1 MSDQNSLGKYLVNLP
16 PEISSDDEE
25 YMLANIGL
33 FELQPVEMIDTEIEL
48 FPEQTIPPSE
58 PELAEETIQPGPST
72 DLQTLESGLPSCPKR
87 FKTMEENELQSL
99 KENFHQSKA
108 TKNNTKWGVKLF
120 QEWCLESS
128 GGHTDFNTVT
138 KVDLNNKLRHFYA
151 EAKPKNTEKRAQSM
165 PQEHAG
171 VYHKN
176 SLKNVRAA
184 LNRHL
189 TDINREIDIVKDN
202 EFRQSNV
209 ILDSTLKMMVA
220 TGLSRP
226 TKHKDII
233 ELEDLRL
240 ISTYVF
246 SNTEDAVLL
255 RLKVWYCLAI
265 HFVSRGLEFHH
276 QLNLNSFDFK
286 IDADGDE
293 YVMVNHETTQKNIQG
308 GVSSEEAP
316 SDKFMYSNV
325 AEKRFCPLSA
335 LKELIAKTDP
345 NAKSLFNRIVK
356 DLDVSSG
363 ASVWYTTQALA
374 KRTYSGL
381 MSDIC
386 KNAKCSKVYT
396 AHCLRATAIQC
407 MNDAGHELRHIM
419 YMTGHRNESSIRSYN
434 RHCSVGQKKSLSLTL
449 SRIATGNDATS
460 VQPTAPTSTALCPN
474 SGFVDQNVIPSSQ
487 NTANLTSTLNSAG
500 IMNNSMFSSCTFHI
514 NLPSTTTHQS

>member
-87 FKTMEENELQSL
+87 FKKMEENELQSL
-99 KENFHQSKA
+99 KENFHQSKS

-255 RLKVWYCLAI
+255 
-265 HFVSRGLEFHH
+265 
-276 QLNLNSFDFK
+276 K
-286 IDADGDE
+286 IKS
-293 YVMVNHETTQKNIQG
+293 MG